1 MFMKRLKFVIGL
13 FSATAERYSL
23 VEGPR
28 LGAAFAYYATFS
40 IFPAIL
46 LGVTVFGFVLGDD
59 APARERLLEAIGTP
73 GSREILEKTL
83 MTMQESRSARGLSAI
98 IALFTLLFSASGA
111 TVELDNALNRIWCV
125 PPRRSKGIVGSVKQF
140 LQERLSGFA
149 IVIGLGIALIA
160 SLIGSSVLSA
170 VASRAREQI
179 NTPLWPALLRTAE
192 LTFSIS
198 LIALVFT
205 LAFHF
210 IPRSRPRFRDV
221 VGGAVLTTVGL
232 TILKELFASFL
243 SGLTSYSAY
252 GMVGGVLALATWI
265 YLSSQVIF
273 FGAQLTRVHAE
284 KLGVVGECEMLPPTQ
299 NERPSKAGPAN
310 QADRN
315 DRGVATA

>member
-1 MFMKRLKFVIGL
+1 MFKKRMRFVLGL

-46 LGVTVFGFVLGDD
+46 LAVTVFGFILGDD
-59 APARERLLEAIGTP
+59 TPARERILDLVGTP
-73 GSREILEKTL
+73 SSREILEKTL
-83 MTMQESRSARGLSAI
+83 RAMQESRSARGLSAI

-125 PPRRSKGIVGSVKQF
+125 PPRRSKGVVGTIKLFVH
-140 LQERLSGFA
+140 ERLAGFA
-149 IVIGLGIALIA
+149 IVIGLGVALFA

-170 VASRAREQI
+170 IVSRAKTQI
-179 NTPLWPALLRTAE
+179 HTPLWPAFARAAE

-210 IPRSRPRFRDV
+210 IPRNRPRYRDV

-232 TILKELFASFL
+232 TILKEIFASFL
-243 SGLTSYSAY
+243 AGLMGYSAY
-252 GMVGGVLALATWI
+252 GVVGGVLALALWI

-284 KLGVVGECEMLPPTQ
+284 KLGVVGECEQLPHTPVE
-299 NERPSKAGPAN
+299 NGN
-310 QADRN
+310 QADRS

>member
-1 MFMKRLKFVIGL
+1 MFKERLRFLLGL
-13 FSATAERYSL
+13 FSATAERFSE

-40 IFPAIL
+40 IFPAL
-46 LGVTVFGFVLGDD
+46 LLAVTVFGFVLGDD
-59 APARERLLEAIGTP
+59 APARDRLLDALSTP
-73 GSREILEKTL
+73 GSRDILEKTL
-83 MTMQESRSARGLSAI
+83 MTMQESRSARGLSAVV
-98 IALFTLLFSASGA
+98 ALFTLLFSASGA

-125 PPRRSKGIVGSVKQF
+125 PPRKAKGIVGTLRTF
-140 LQERLSGFA
+140 LHERLSGFA
-149 IVIGLGIALIA
+149 IVVGIGLALLA

-170 VASRAREQI
+170 VASTARSEI
-179 NTPLWPALLRTAE
+179 HTPLWPALLRTAE
-192 LTFSIS
+192 LALSIS
-198 LIALVFT
+198 LLALVFT

-210 IPRSRPRFRDV
+210 IPRTRPRFRDV

-252 GMVGGVLALATWI
+252 GVVGGVLALATWI

-284 KLGVVGECEMLPPTQ
+284 KRGVVGECERLRTDSA
-299 NERPSKAGPAN
+299 ERAE
-310 QADRN
+310 
-315 DRGVATA
+315 RGVATA

>member
-1 MFMKRLKFVIGL
+1 MFKRRLKFVVGL
-13 FSATAERYSL
+13 FSATAERFSQ

-46 LGVTVFGFVLGDD
+46 LAVTVFGFVLGDD
-59 APARERLLEAIGTP
+59 APARERLLEAVGTP

-83 MTMQESRSARGLSAI
+83 VAMQESRSARGLSAVV
-98 IALFTLLFSASGA
+98 ALFTLLFSASGA

-125 PPRRSKGIVGSVKQF
+125 PPRKSKGIVGSIKTF
-140 LQERLSGFA
+140 LKERLTGFA
-149 IVIGLGIALIA
+149 IVIGLGLALLA

-170 VASRAREQI
+170 IASRARDQLE
-179 NTPLWPALLRTAE
+179 TPLWPALLRTAE
-192 LTFSIS
+192 LTLSIS
-198 LIALVFT
+198 LLALVFT

-210 IPRSRPRFRDV
+210 IPRNRPRLRDV

-252 GMVGGVLALATWI
+252 GVVGGVLALATWI
-265 YLSSQVIF
+265 YLSSQIIF

-284 KLGVVGECEMLPPTQ
+284 KLGVVDECASLADPPA
-299 NERPSKAGPAN
+299 EPR
-310 QADRN
+310 QADRS

>member
-1 MFMKRLKFVIGL
+1 MFKKRLRFVIGL
-13 FSATAERYSL
+13 FSATAERFSQ

-59 APARERLLEAIGTP
+59 APARERLLDAIGTP

-83 MTMQESRSARGLSAI
+83 MTMQESRSARGVSAI
-98 IALFTLLFSASGA
+98 IAFFTLLFSASGA

-125 PPRRSKGIVGSVKQF
+125 PPRKSKGFVGSIKTF
-140 LQERLSGFA
+140 LRERLAGLA
-149 IVIGLGIALIA
+149 IVIGLGLALLA

-170 VASRAREQI
+170 IATRARDQI
-179 NTPLWPALLRTAE
+179 HTPLWPALLRTAE
-192 LTFSIS
+192 LMLSIS

-252 GMVGGVLALATWI
+252 GVVGGVLALATWI
-265 YLSSQVIF
+265 YLSSQIIF

-284 KLGVVGECEMLPPTQ
+284 KLGVVGECEMLPATHA
-299 NERPSKAGPAN
+299 E
-310 QADRN
+310 RN

>member
-1 MFMKRLKFVIGL
+1 MMFKKRLTFVIGL
-13 FSATAERYSL
+13 FSTTATRFSD

-28 LGAAFAYYATFS
+28 LGASFAYYATFS

-46 LGVTVFGFVLGDD
+46 LGVTVFGFILGDD
-59 APARERLLEAIGTP
+59 APARERLLDAIGTP

-83 MTMQESRSARGLSAI
+83 MAMQESRSARGVSAL

-111 TVELDNALNRIWCV
+111 TVELDNALNKIWCV
-125 PPRRSKGIVGSVKQF
+125 PRRKSKGFVGTVKTF
-140 LQERLSGFA
+140 LLERLSGFA
-149 IVIGLGIALIA
+149 IVIGIGLSLLA
-160 SLIGSSVLSA
+160 SLVGSSILAAFVGHA
-170 VASRAREQI
+170 KEQI
-179 NTPLWPALLRTAE
+179 HTPLWPALLRTAE
-192 LTFSIS
+192 LTLSIS
-198 LIALVFT
+198 LLALVFT

-210 IPRSRPRFRDV
+210 IPRNRPRYRDV

-252 GMVGGVLALATWI
+252 GVVGGVLALATWI

-284 KLGVVGECEMLPPTQ
+284 KLGVVGECSAEL
-299 NERPSKAGPAN
+299 EGGDG
-310 QADRN
+310 QALRSE
-315 DRGVATA
+315 RGVATAS

>member
-1 MFMKRLKFVIGL
+1 MFMKRLKFVLGL
-13 FSATAERYSL
+13 FSATAERYSQ

-59 APARERLLEAIGTP
+59 APARERLLDAIGTP

-83 MTMQESRSARGLSAI
+83 MTMQDSRSARGVSAI
-98 IALFTLLFSASGA
+98 VALFTLLFSASGA
-111 TVELDNALNRIWCV
+111 TVELDNALNKIWCV
-125 PPRRSKGIVGSVKQF
+125 PPRKSKGVVGTVKQF

-149 IVIGLGIALIA
+149 IVIGLGIALLT

-170 VASRAREQI
+170 VASRAREQL

-252 GMVGGVLALATWI
+252 GVVGGVLALATWI

-284 KLGVVGECEMLPPTQ
+284 KLGVVGECEMLPPTPK
-299 NERPSKAGPAN
+299 ERPSGTG

>member
-1 MFMKRLKFVIGL
+1 MFKKRLKFVIGL
-13 FSATAERYSL
+13 FSATADRFSQ

-46 LGVTVFGFVLGDD
+46 LGVTVFGFILGDD
-59 APARERLLEAIGTP
+59 APARERLLDAIGTP
-73 GSREILEKTL
+73 GSREILAKTL
-83 MTMQESRSARGLSAI
+83 VTMQESRSARGVSAI
-98 IALFTLLFSASGA
+98 VAFVTLLFSASGA
-111 TVELDNALNRIWCV
+111 TVELDNALNKIWCV
-125 PPRRSKGIVGSVKQF
+125 PPRKSKGIVGSVKVF
-140 LQERLSGFA
+140 LHERLAGLA
-149 IVIGLGIALIA
+149 IVIGLGLALLT

-170 VASRAREQI
+170 IAATARTQLH
-179 NTPLWPALLRTAE
+179 TPLWPALLRTAE
-192 LTFSIS
+192 LVFSIS

-210 IPRSRPRFRDV
+210 IPRNRPRFRDV

-252 GMVGGVLALATWI
+252 GVVGGVLALATWI
-265 YLSSQVIF
+265 YLSSQIIF

-284 KLGVVGECEMLPPTQ
+284 KLGVVGECETLPPSQ
-299 NERPSKAGPAN
+299 AERS
-310 QADRN
+310 

>member
-1 MFMKRLKFVIGL
+1 MFKERLRFVIGL
-13 FSATAERYSL
+13 FSATAERYSQ

-46 LGVTVFGFVLGDD
+46 LGVTVFGFVLGDS
-59 APARERLLEAIGTP
+59 APARERLLDAIGTP

-83 MTMQESRSARGLSAI
+83 MTMQESRSARGVSAL
-98 IALFTLLFSASGA
+98 IALGTLLFSASGA
-111 TVELDNALNRIWCV
+111 TVELDNALNKIWCV
-125 PPRRSKGIVGSVKQF
+125 PPRTAKGLVGTIKTF
-140 LQERLSGFA
+140 LHERLSGFA
-149 IVIGLGIALIA
+149 IVIGLGLALLT
-160 SLIGSSVLSA
+160 SLIGSSILSA
-170 VASRAREQI
+170 VAAQARTQI
-179 NTPLWPALLRTAE
+179 HTPLWPALLRTAE
-192 LTFSIS
+192 LALSIS

-252 GMVGGVLALATWI
+252 GVVGGVLALATWI
-265 YLSSQVIF
+265 YLSSQIIF

-284 KLGVVGECEMLPPTQ
+284 KLGVVGECETLPATQ
-299 NERPSKAGPAN
+299 AE
-310 QADRN
+310 RN